1 MATAKKT
8 PSGMWRIRC
17 LSHTDAQKKKHY
29 VSFTAPTKAQAE
41 QQAAAFNS
49 KKKRVRLNNI
59 SCLDAVDRYIE
70 ALPSGT
76 SPSTIRGYNAIRK
89 RIQADPIGCIRIK
102 SLTDDDLQDFVHRIA
117 RERSAKTVR
126 STYSLLMS
134 AINKH
139 TDAVFRVK
147 LPKVHNTP
155 KDSPTDAQVSALIAA
170 APPELRKAILL
181 AAFGTLRRGE
191 AAALKYKDLNY
202 KKSTITV
209 HADRVLSPA
218 GEWIYKSWP
227 KTDASFRTVELPP
240 EVFADLGKGD
250 PEDYVVDLTPGSIS
264 DTFKNL
270 RKRVDISIR
279 FHDLRHYSA
288 SVMAA
293 LGISDV
299 YAQRRGGWS
308 SSGVLKSVY
317 QNVMSD
323 QDRAF
328 TQQLNAHFASL
339 LKKDD
344 AKDDSCS

>member
-1 MATAKKT
+1 MRYFFMATAKKT

-17 LSHTDAQKKKHY
+17 LSHTDANKKKHY

-76 SPSTIRGYNAIRK
+76 SPSTLRGYNAIRK

-147 LPKVHNTP
+147 LPKVHTTP

-191 AAALKYKDLNY
+191 AAALKYKDLDY
-202 KKSTITV
+202 KKAPSQSMLI
-209 HADRVLSPA
+209 
-218 GEWIYKSWP
+218 GC
-227 KTDASFRTVELPP
+227 FRRLANGFINP
-240 EVFADLGKGD
+240 GQK
-250 PEDYVVDLTPGSIS
+250 LTPLFGP
-264 DTFKNL
+264 
-270 RKRVDISIR
+270 
-279 FHDLRHYSA
+279 
-288 SVMAA
+288 
-293 LGISDV
+293 
-299 YAQRRGGWS
+299 
-308 SSGVLKSVY
+308 
-317 QNVMSD
+317 
-323 QDRAF
+323 
-328 TQQLNAHFASL
+328 
-339 LKKDD
+339 
-344 AKDDSCS
+344 